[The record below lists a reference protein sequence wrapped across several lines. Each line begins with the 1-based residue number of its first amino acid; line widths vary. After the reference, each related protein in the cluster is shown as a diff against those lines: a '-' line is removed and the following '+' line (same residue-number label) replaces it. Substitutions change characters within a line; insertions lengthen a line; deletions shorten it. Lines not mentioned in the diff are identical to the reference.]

1 MPDSE
6 LPFLLPIIG
15 FVLYPDGSILI
26 QRGTRR
32 LQLLPCRPDLLS
44 ADDFKSLLW
53 VIEAALGAKHN
64 ELQQTEPDSIQAML
78 RVIALCFA
86 SRPTDLAG
94 AVLKWLP
101 LQLDALHVQSS
112 GRGLCQSVAGFVP
125 KPPIPPRVHT
135 PCLETL
141 GRVPEADRVAAA

>member
-1 MPDSE
+1 MPDPE
-6 LPFLLPIIG
+6 LLFLLPITG
-15 FVLYPDGSILI
+15 FALFPDGSILI
-26 QRGTRR
+26 QRGTRQ

-44 ADDFKSLLW
+44 ADDYKTLLW
-53 VIEAALGAKHN
+53 VIEAALGANHN

-86 SRPTDLAG
+86 SRPTDPAG

-112 GRGLCQSVAGFVP
+112 GNGLCQSVAGFVP
-125 KPPIPPRVHT
+125 EPPIPPGAHT

-141 GRVPEADRVAAA
+141 GSVPETVGVAAA